1 MKWSLAK
8 LVCWSE
14 PASYAHHAR
23 FAPFAGERS
32 MSSLPG
38 SREDPPRPLRILA
51 AVDSQ
56 GASVGF
62 SAALVIL

>member
-1 MKWSLAK
+1 MKRSLAK

-14 PASYAHHAR
+14 PASDAYHAR

-38 SREDPPRPLRILA
+38 SREDPPRPSRILA

-56 GASVGF
+56 NASVRF
-62 SAALVIL
+62 SAALVTL